1 LSHQKHGK
9 RILNHDFK
17 YPLFLVG
24 LLIIVGGG
32 LGGIKLGL
40 GIDQDVGI
48 AAVGFVIMFLGIVL
62 E

>member
-17 YPLFLVG
+17 YPLFLLG
-24 LLIIVGGG
+24 LLVIIGGG
-32 LGGIKLGL
+32 VGSVKLGL
-40 GIDQDVGI
+40 GVYQDVAI
-48 AAVGFVIMFLGIVL
+48 VAVGFFVMFLGIIL

>member
-1 LSHQKHGK
+1 MSHQKHGK
-9 RILNHDFK
+9 RILPHDFK

-32 LGGIKLGL
+32 LAGIKEGL
-40 GIDQDVGI
+40 AAYQDLAI
-48 AAVGFVIMFLGIVL
+48 AAVGFILMFLGIIL

>member
-1 LSHQKHGK
+1 MHGK
-9 RILNHDFK
+9 RILPHDFK

-40 GIDQDVGI
+40 GVYRDAAI
-48 AAVGFVIMFLGIVL
+48 AAVGFVVMLLGIIL

>member
-9 RILNHDFK
+9 RLLPHDFK
-17 YPLFLVG
+17 YPLFLIG

-32 LGGIKLGL
+32 LGGIKEGL
-40 GIDQDVGI
+40 AVYQDLGI
-48 AAVGFVIMFLGIVL
+48 AAVGFVVMTLGIIL

>member
-9 RILNHDFK
+9 RILPHDFK
-17 YPLFLVG
+17 YPLFLLG
-24 LLIIVGGG
+24 LFIIVAGG

-40 GIDQDVGI
+40 GTNQDVAI
-48 AAVGFVIMFLGIVL
+48 AVVGFVIMALGIIL